1 MSCTLSL
8 TWSHV
13 LLSFSL
19 FSYYKITVTQLWKFV
34 AWKDPEHSF
43 GFVLF
48 FFFPSFCL
56 WSVVSMVMKKQL
68 CLVLP
73 VCSLP
78 SLLSIPFFFNPF
90 SSFPSLLHLSARCVS
105 SATSQPTSHLHRRR
119 RVGDGDQRRAQWQP
133 ANVQAGSGG
142 GWWRWKER
150 PHHPIFPEDLRA
162 RLRPHH
168 RGLVPQTHRD
178 RRAVGDTGWWVES
191 CSFSLIFSF
200 TN

>member
-1 MSCTLSL
+1 MSCTLTL
-8 TWSHV
+8 TWSRV

-19 FSYYKITVTQLWKFV
+19 FSHYKITVTQLWKFV

-48 FFFPSFCL
+48 FFSSRLSACGL
-56 WSVVSMVMKKQL
+56 WSPWWWKSSS
-68 CLVLP
+68 VLF
-73 VCSLP
+73 SLSAP
-78 SLLSIPFFFNPF
+78 SPLYCQSLFFNPF

-105 SATSQPTSHLHRRR
+105 SATFQPTSHLHRRR
-119 RVGDGDQRRAQWQP
+119 RVGDGDQRRAKRQP

-142 GWWRWKER
+142 GRWCWKER
-150 PHHPIFPEDLRA
+150 PHHPIFPEDLCS

-178 RRAVGDTGWWVES
+178 RRAVGDTGWWVDG